1 VVNDIKTDESKIAGI
16 KTGEIKAGEIST
28 GKKCKFFLPGLLTLT
43 LLLLSLEPLQAADVS
58 AKLDRNSIVEGETVT
73 LILQTDDPKQ
83 NLDADLSLLENDFVV
98 LDRRSETQM
107 SIVNGRQSATVR
119 LMLVLEPRRSGD
131 LQIPPLKV
139 GASTTPAIDL
149 HVDPAPELEPGELPP
164 VFIEVGVTP
173 EDSPHYVNA
182 QLGLAVRVYYKQ
194 NLTEAAISQPEP
206 SPASVRLLDELAFQA
221 DRNGVRYRVLE
232 RRYAIFPERSGEL
245 TIPPLQL
252 SGRLV
257 ERRKDRLWQP
267 SVRGRRIQAKSEAIR
282 LNVQPRPASAIGDS
296 WQPARQLE
304 LSEQL
309 SASDGLRVGEPVTR
323 TVIVDAVGLEEHMIT
338 EPDWPEVSHVRIY
351 PDQPQGISR
360 DDGQWVLGHKEF
372 RYAVVPE
379 KEGELVLPELTV
391 HWWDTVND
399 RQRTSVLP
407 SRVIQVQPSAVAPL
421 PQQALAEPS
430 PEAAGAPQDPGGNGG
445 QVYWRWLTLLFAFL
459 WLTSLAAAW
468 RRRTRSAS
476 QGSSRFTVPGED
488 ESRLL
493 KSLKQA
499 CTLGD
504 TGQARQALGAWLDR
518 FGPADASGSLLDFAA
533 NLEDQSLRAGV
544 YAMDADGF
552 RPDSNGSW
560 DSKNFWKQFEAWR
573 KTRQASSASETPP
586 VTDLYAKENRSG

>member
-1 VVNDIKTDESKIAGI
+1 MVNEMKNGKI
-16 KTGEIKAGEIST
+16 KTGKRFT
-28 GKKCKFFLPGLLTLT
+28 CLLPGLAASV
-43 LLLLSLEPLQAADVS
+43 LLWLWVMPLQAAEVS
-58 AKLDRNSIVEGETVT
+58 AKLDRNRIVEGETVT
-73 LILQTDDPKQ
+73 LILQSDDPKL
-83 NLDADLSLLENDFVV
+83 NLDADLTVLENDFTV

-131 LQIPPLKV
+131 LQIPPLNV
-139 GASTTPAIDL
+139 GASTTRAINV

-173 EDSPHYVNA
+173 EASPHYVNA
-182 QLGLAVRVYYKQ
+182 QLGLIVRVYYQQ

-206 SPASVRLLDELAFQA
+206 APASVRLLDELAFQA

-232 RRYAIFPERSGEL
+232 RHYAIFPERSGEL

-257 ERRKDRLWQP
+257 EHRKDRLWQP
-267 SVRGRRIQAKSEAIR
+267 SVRGRRIQAKSEAIQ
-282 LNVQPRPASAIGDS
+282 LTILPRPANAAGVS

-304 LSEQL
+304 LTEQL
-309 SASDGLRVGEPVTR
+309 TSVDGLRVGEPVTR
-323 TVIVDAVGLEEHMIT
+323 TVIVDAVGLQENMIT
-338 EPDWPEVSHVRIY
+338 EPDWPEISHVRIY

-379 KEGELVLPELTV
+379 KEGELILPELTV
-391 HWWDTVND
+391 YWWDTVND
-399 RQRTSVLP
+399 HQRTSVLP

-421 PQQALAEPS
+421 PQQALAAPAA
-430 PEAAGAPQDPGGNGG
+430 EAAGAARNPGGNSGP
-445 QVYWRWLTLLFAFL
+445 VYWRWLTLLFAFL
-459 WLTSLAAAW
+459 WLTTLAATW
-468 RRRTRSAS
+468 RRRTRNAS
-476 QGSSRFTVPGED
+476 QGSNSHTMPGEE

-493 KSLKQA
+493 NSLKQA
-499 CTLGD
+499 CNLGD
-504 TGQARQALGAWLDR
+504 TGRARRALGAWLDR
-518 FGPADASGSLLDFAA
+518 FGPANASGSLLDFAA
-533 NLEDQSLRAGV
+533 DLENQSLRAGV

-560 DSKNFWKQFEAWR
+560 DSKQFWKQFEAWR
-573 KTRQASSASETPP
+573 KVWQTSSATEKPP
-586 VTDLYAKENRSG
+586 VTDLYAKENRGVD

>member
-1 VVNDIKTDESKIAGI
+1 VVNEMKNGKI
-16 KTGEIKAGEIST
+16 KTGKRFT
-28 GKKCKFFLPGLLTLT
+28 CLLPGLAASV
-43 LLLLSLEPLQAADVS
+43 LLWLWVMPLQAAEVS
-58 AKLDRNSIVEGETVT
+58 AKLDRNRIVEGETVT
-73 LILQTDDPKQ
+73 LILQSDDPKLI
-83 NLDADLSLLENDFVV
+83 LDADLAVLENDFTV

-131 LQIPPLKV
+131 LQIPPLNV
-139 GASTTPAIDL
+139 GASTTRAINV

-173 EDSPHYVNA
+173 EASPHYVNA
-182 QLGLAVRVYYKQ
+182 QLGLIVRVYYQQ

-206 SPASVRLLDELAFQA
+206 APASVRLLDELAFQA

-232 RRYAIFPERSGEL
+232 RHYAIFPERSGEL

-257 ERRKDRLWQP
+257 EHRKDRLWQP
-267 SVRGRRIQAKSEAIR
+267 SVRGRRIQAKSEAIQ
-282 LNVQPRPASAIGDS
+282 LTILPRPANAAGVS

-304 LSEQL
+304 LTEQL
-309 SASDGLRVGEPVTR
+309 TSVDGLRVGEPVTR
-323 TVIVDAVGLEEHMIT
+323 TVIVDAVGLQENMIT
-338 EPDWPEVSHVRIY
+338 EPDWPEISHARIY

-379 KEGELVLPELTV
+379 KEGELILPELTV
-391 HWWDTVND
+391 YWWDTVND

-421 PQQALAEPS
+421 PQQALAAPVA
-430 PEAAGAPQDPGGNGG
+430 EAAGAARNPGGNSGP
-445 QVYWRWLTLLFAFL
+445 VYWRWLTLLFAFL
-459 WLTSLAAAW
+459 WLTTLAATW
-468 RRRTRSAS
+468 RRRMQNAS
-476 QGSSRFTVPGED
+476 QGSNRQTMPGEE

-493 KSLKQA
+493 NSLKQA
-499 CTLGD
+499 CNLGD
-504 TGQARQALGAWLDR
+504 TGRARQALGAWLDR
-518 FGPADASGSLLDFAA
+518 FGPANASGSLLDFAA
-533 NLEDQSLRAGV
+533 DLENQSLRAGV

-560 DSKNFWKQFEAWR
+560 DSKQFWKQFEAWR
-573 KTRQASSASETPP
+573 KVWQTSSATEKPP
-586 VTDLYAKENRSG
+586 VTDLYAKENRGVD